1 MSNRFF
7 NFNFLAPVDADIIG
21 GPKFKL
27 VGPAPAERSL
37 AETFFVPE
45 PSTLPPL
52 IVFLISTF

>member
-37 AETFFVPE
+37 AETFLYPNRV
-45 PSTLPPL
+45 LYHL
-52 IVFLISTF
+52 K